1 MITVNNN
8 PEIIVKICL
17 WNFSKD
23 YKTAEVGYDLNP
35 NFQKKGIMSES
46 LKSVV
51 NFGFIELYIERID
64 AFTHIQ
70 NEKSKNLLVKNG
82 FNISEDRKDND
93 DLSNIVFEIRKS
105 K

>member
-23 YKTAEVGYDLNP
+23 YKTAEVGYNLNP

-46 LKSVV
+46 LKSMV
-51 NFGFIELYIERID
+51 NFGFIELYKKRIE
-64 AFTHIQ
+64 AFTHI
-70 NEKSKNLLVKNG
+70 
-82 FNISEDRKDND
+82 
-93 DLSNIVFEIRKS
+93 
-105 K
+105 

>member
-1 MITVNNN
+1 MNH
-8 PEIIVKICL
+8 
-17 WNFSKD
+17 
-23 YKTAEVGYDLNP
+23 
-35 NFQKKGIMSES
+35 
-46 LKSVV
+46 LKVWLTLVLS
-51 NFGFIELYIERID
+51 NYIERIE

-82 FNISEDRKDND
+82 FKIIEDRKDND